1 MESHDT
7 GDGGRPDPDTADETA
22 DLDPEETRDHV
33 VPGTEESLATP
44 DVRGYDFRGEF
55 EFEALLDAYATTG
68 FQATHLAQAIDIC
81 RTMREEDVTL
91 YLALTSNIVSSGLR
105 ETVAYLV
112 REGFVDVV
120 ITTSGALAEDVI
132 KTERPFKM
140 GRWDADEAE
149 LRERGINR
157 LGNIYVPSDRYVWLE
172 EYLYDFFEEFFADQQ
187 LRTPRE
193 FSAELGA
200 RLDDED
206 SVLSV
211 AADNDVP
218 IYCPALTDAEIGNFL
233 YYYKQRPD
241 VPDDIGIEI
250 TGDYGHLIEDGLL
263 ADRTGLLAFGG
274 GVPKHHA
281 IMTNL
286 FRGGADYA
294 VYIST
299 GMEGDGS
306 LSGAPPDEAV
316 SWGKIKAEE
325 GRNYTQVQAEATLV
339 VPLLVAGAFA
349 D

>member
-1 MESHDT
+1 MNNDEHA
-7 GDGGRPDPDTADETA
+7 GPDGTREDVDPD
-22 DLDPEETRDHV
+22 ETRENV
-33 VPGTEESLATP
+33 VPGTDESLSTP
-44 DVRGYDFRGEF
+44 DVRGPDFRGEF
-55 EFEALLDAYATTG
+55 DFDAMLDAYATTG
-68 FQATHLAQAIDIC
+68 FQATHLAQAVDIC
-81 RTMREEDVTL
+81 RTMRAEDVTL

-132 KTERPFKM
+132 KTELPFKM
-140 GRWDADEAE
+140 GEWDADEAA
-149 LRERGINR
+149 LREQGINR

-172 EYLYDFFEEFFADQQ
+172 EYLYEFFEEFFAEES
-187 LRTPRE
+187 LRTPSE

-200 RLDDED
+200 QLDSED

-211 AADNDVP
+211 AADNNVP

-233 YYYKQRPD
+233 YYYKQRPGVDDD
-241 VPDDIGIEI
+241 VGIEI
-250 TGDYGHLIEDGLL
+250 TEDYDRLIEDGLL
-263 ADRTGLLAFGG
+263 ADETGLLAIGG

-306 LSGAPPDEAV
+306 LSGAPPSEAV
-316 SWGKIKAEE
+316 SWGKIKDEDE
-325 GRNYTQVQAEATLV
+325 RNYTQVEAEATLV
-339 VPLLVAGAFA
+339 VPLLVAGAFR